1 MSKIYYLNKYKK
13 RNTMQD
19 NVPSRVSNTDAY
31 SAVSSV
37 LASAAASS
45 AAGSSSATAAAAA
58 AA

>member
-13 RNTMQD
+13 RNIMQD
-19 NVPSRVSNTDAY
+19 NVPFRVSNTDAY
-31 SAVSSV
+31 SAASSV
-37 LASAAASS
+37 LASAASS